1 MTTTLRTRAT
11 LLATVITAVTLVV
24 AALTLVLTLQARLVD
39 GTDALSRQRVD
50 DLLAQAEA
58 GTLPDLVANID
69 DEGVAQVVAADGS
82 VLAASGN
89 VEGSPALDGPTPDPG
104 RPALVATIAAP
115 DDDEMETYRVWAESV
130 ETADGP
136 VTAYVGNSLESVAET
151 TRTLR
156 HTLYAG
162 VPLMVLVLGVGT
174 WLVLGRALR
183 RIDRIRDEVDA
194 ITEERLDRR
203 VPAGEA
209 DDEVGRLAATMNRML
224 ARLEAARQRQLEF
237 VADVSHDLQ
246 SPLASQRAQLEVARA
261 HPETTDLA
269 ELTHGLLAGL
279 DEMERLVRDLL
290 VLAAADA
297 HAAPPPSTALDLD
310 DVVLEE
316 AARARGAT
324 TLVIDTSGVSAAPVS
339 ADRSDLTRIVRNLLD
354 NALAHARTTVTV
366 VAWTAAD
373 GTVLEVSDD
382 GPGVPPQERER
393 IFDRFHRGDAS
404 RSRHLRGS
412 GLGLPIARTLAERYG
427 GTLTLIDGS
436 RFRLTL
442 PPGG

>member
-1 MTTTLRTRAT
+1 M
-11 LLATVITAVTLVV
+11 
-24 AALTLVLTLQARLVD
+24 
-39 GTDALSRQRVD
+39 
-50 DLLAQAEA
+50 
-58 GTLPDLVANID
+58 
-69 DEGVAQVVAADGS
+69 
-82 VLAASGN
+82 
-89 VEGSPALDGPTPDPG
+89 
-104 RPALVATIAAP
+104 ATIAAP

-382 GPGVPPQERER
+382 GPGVPPQEREP